1 MKQSLTIIL
10 LLFFNN
16 IYSQNFQGFVYN
28 ERFLGLED
36 VNISIENEIISK
48 TDKKGHFVLKKTKQS
63 ERIYFSKPGY
73 LTKEISVKDLQ
84 EKNYKIILE
93 EVYEIETV
101 TFNEKDYKK
110 IKYNFALKKQANIRF
125 IPSPNW
131 EMGLKFK
138 NDLEKKGI
146 VSTVTL
152 FLHKTESDLKNTDIE
167 INFYTIDSLTG
178 KPYILLNKSKIIY
191 TPTSRSRKHAVI
203 NVEKLKIPFPLNG
216 IFVSIKWLP
225 NESNDKKVGP
235 SIRLTTSSEEE
246 LTYNRYTKKKWS
258 LQSGQNHR
266 TKNFVNVMMGLEV
279 YIKKQRMSKKH
290 LKGIV
295 Q

>member
-28 ERFLGLED
+28 ERLSGLED
-36 VNISIENEIISK
+36 VNISIDNEIISK

-246 LTYNRYTKKKWS
+246 LTYNRYNNKKWS
-258 LQSGQNHR
+258 LKGGQNHR

-290 LKGIV
+290 LKGIAE
-295 Q
+295 